1 MSTSIQS
8 FNAMLKSFLQQLAET
23 FPEEKDIAVFSSM
36 FDDLVRTNVKK
47 PLDLFMDTLSPY
59 ADMVMQKNDALFEQP
74 LKLGGSLDLSKIW
87 NTPDLSDSSKAAIWG
102 HIHTL
107 FLLGSTVRSLPPGL
121 LESIDSLAQSCATK
135 IKNGDADF
143 SQVTKEL
150 LNGDMLQSVLSGS
163 DGGEDDLDQLN
174 GLADTLLPM
183 LSSGG
188 SPLDMLQTLLPPTNS
203 KKSKK

>member
-8 FNAMLKSFLQQLAET
+8 FNAMLKSFLQQLSET
-23 FPEEKDIAVFSSM
+23 FPEEKDITVFSSL
-36 FDDLVRTNVKK
+36 FDDVVKTNVRK

-74 LKLGGSLDLSKIW
+74 LKLGGTLDLSKIW

-107 FLLGSTVRSLPPGL
+107 FLLGTTVRSLPSGL
-121 LESIDSLAQSCATK
+121 LDSIDSVAQSYATK

-143 SQVTKEL
+143 SQVTRDL
-150 LNGDMLQSVLSGS
+150 LSGDMLQNVLGS
-163 DGGEDDLDQLN
+163 DEGDLEQLN
-174 GLADTLLPM
+174 GLADALLPM
-183 LSSGG
+183 LSGG
-188 SPLDMLQTLLPPTNS
+188 SPLDMLQNLLPPNTRNC
-203 KKSKK
+203 KK